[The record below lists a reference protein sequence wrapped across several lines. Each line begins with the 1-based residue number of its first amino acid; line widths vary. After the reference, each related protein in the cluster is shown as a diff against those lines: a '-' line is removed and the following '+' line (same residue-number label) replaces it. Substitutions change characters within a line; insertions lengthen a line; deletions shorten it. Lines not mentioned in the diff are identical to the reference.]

1 MPEDIHTLLV
11 VGDGEVADALVSV
24 ATTLGWDATVAGDLD
39 GVHAALPQAD
49 SVVVL
54 SHHDGLD
61 GPALAAALSS
71 EAGYIGAMG
80 SRRTQER
87 RRAWLAEQGV
97 SEDAQA
103 VIHGPAGLDI
113 GSDTPGEIALSIL
126 AEVVAVRHGV
136 TGGAL
141 RDRNGPIHPDLAPGE
156 ALCPGEPAR

>member
-24 ATTLGWDATVAGDLD
+24 ATTLGWDATVVGDLD

-87 RRAWLAEQGV
+87 RRAWLAEHRV

-141 RDRNGPIHPDLAPGE
+141 RDRSGPIHPDLAPGE